1 MNIINI
7 EPNDILKLAYLQ
19 DDTPEAIKKRERKKQ
34 IQLLR
39 EKRERNEL
47 EQKRIKFYNQYPQYK
62 SQEQMD
68 FKVA

>member
-7 EPNDILKLAYLQ
+7 EPNDILKLSYLQ

-62 SQEQMD
+62 LHQD
-68 FKVA
+68 FNFKVP